1 MGIVRDA
8 ITHFAVLMVSVA
20 GLLPSSG
27 ETTSAIVG
35 QLRDITNAGCH
46 LAIANSGSGLRRGAR
61 ADEGGGF
68 VSIVP
73 HRLREFQRH
82 FARQLDWIT
91 HNR

>member
-35 QLRDITNAGCH
+35 QLRDITNAVPGATWRSPI
-46 LAIANSGSGLRRGAR
+46 LGLG
-61 ADEGGGF
+61 
-68 VSIVP
+68 
-73 HRLREFQRH
+73 
-82 FARQLDWIT
+82 
-91 HNR
+91 